1 MRGVLVV
8 DKPAGPTSH
17 DVVMM
22 VKKRLRARKV
32 GHIGTLDPFATGVLP
47 LCINDATR
55 LARFLED
62 GKKEY
67 IATIKLGEETD
78 TYDKEGRVVAREDT
92 TSINREDIISVL
104 MSFKGR
110 IQQVPPIFSAIK
122 VNGTPLYR
130 LARQGVIVE
139 RKPKEVEIYDI
150 EIKDIE
156 APFVSIR
163 IVCSKGTYIRSL
175 AFDAG
180 RRLGCGAHLIS
191 LRRTKN
197 GHFSLEQSISID
209 KLEGV
214 KEDFLK
220 ENIISIE
227 RLFANI
233 PDIEVDKNLAE
244 RIIHGVWPK
253 LSQFDSKK
261 DFLSS
266 IECNEMV
273 RFTLN
278 GRIIALARHKGNNE
292 FKLEKVFQE
301 QLQ

>member
-8 DKPAGPTSH
+8 DKPAGHTSH

-22 VKKRLRARKV
+22 VKKRLKARKV

-78 TYDKEGRVVAREDT
+78 TYDKEGRVVAREDIA
-92 TSINREDIISVL
+92 SINREDIISVL

-122 VNGTPLYR
+122 VNGTPLYK

-197 GHFSLEQSISID
+197 GHFSLEHSISID
-209 KLEGV
+209 KLEEM
-214 KEDFLK
+214 KEGFLK

-244 RIIHGVWPK
+244 RIMHGVWPK
-253 LSQFDSKK
+253 LSQFDYKK

-278 GRIIALARHKGNNE
+278 GRIIAFARHKGNNE